1 MKILFITAR
10 VPYPPNRGDR
20 IRPFYFIKYLSKR
33 HTITV
38 LSFAES
44 EEEKINAVGLKEFC
58 KLVEIVPLSRFSAY
72 INCLINLFSSMPLQC
87 SFYISQNMCNKIRLL
102 VKQEK
107 FDLVY
112 IFPLRLAYYRYLFGN
127 IPVILDYCDCKE
139 LLHKRSLLRKKNPIG
154 WLVDFEEWIKMR
166 YYENKISKDF
176 EICFAISSVDKF
188 FLEKRRKLEN
198 LFLLP
203 NGVDL
208 EYFSP
213 IEYESLPNSLIF
225 IGSMDVFWNI
235 DAVIFFCK
243 EIFPLI
249 KKKMENVQLYVVGSN
264 PCKKVKQLR
273 KDPQIIVTGEVPD
286 IRPYLAKSTVS
297 IVPMRVGAGIKNKVL
312 ESMAMKKPVI
322 STTIGCE
329 GIDVTPER
337 DAIIADEPK
346 VFAER
351 TIELL
356 TNERL
361 RNKLAING
369 YNLASSKYKW
379 ENIVHRLEDI
389 FMSLA

>member
-1 MKILFITAR
+1 MKILFVTAR

-33 HTITV
+33 HRVTV
-38 LSFAES
+38 LSFAETG
-44 EEEKINAVGLKEFC
+44 EEKINAMGLREFC
-58 KLVEIVPLSRFSAY
+58 ELVEIVPLSRFGAY

-87 SFYISQNMCNKIRLL
+87 SFYISQNMCNKIRHL

-112 IFPLRLAYYRYLFGN
+112 IFPLRLAYYRYLFRN
-127 IPVILDYCDCKE
+127 TPVVLDYCDSKE
-139 LLHKRSLLRKKNPIG
+139 LLHKRSLLKKKNPVG
-154 WLVDFEEWIKMR
+154 WLVDFEEWFKMS
-166 YYENKISKDF
+166 YYENKISRDF
-176 EICFAISSVDKF
+176 EICFAISAIDKC
-188 FLEKRRKLEN
+188 FLEKKRKLEN
-198 LFLLP
+198 LFVVP

-213 IEYESLPNSLIF
+213 IEYESVLNSLIF

-235 DAVIFFCK
+235 DALTFFCN

-249 KKKMENVQLYVVGSN
+249 KKKIENVQLYVVGSN

-322 STTIGCE
+322 STTVGCE
-329 GIDVTPER
+329 GIDVTPEQ
-337 DAIIADEPK
+337 DVIIADEPE

-356 TNERL
+356 TNEQL
-361 RNKLAING
+361 RNRLATNG
-369 YNLASSKYKW
+369 YNLVLSKYRW
-379 ENIVHRLEDI
+379 EKIVNEIENI